1 MSKFKFHGNG
11 ITGEGFEI
19 YDVID
24 VETGRDI
31 GLVANS
37 SARRGW
43 IAYVLG
49 DAEIGFPTRQ
59 AAAERLRIVNLPA
72 LVAESTS
79 ARVAQS
85 ALPADPFEGVS
96 A

>member
-19 YDVID
+19 WDIGYDDPNGGI
-24 VETGRDI
+24 RHI
-31 GLVANS
+31 GLVAKS
-37 SARRGW
+37 HRQGW
-43 IAYVLG
+43 VLHTPG
-49 DAEIGFPTRQ
+49 NATPERFFRTRK
-59 AAAERLRIVNLPA
+59 AAAERALIVSGLNA
-72 LVAESTS
+72 
-79 ARVAQS
+79 VAQS